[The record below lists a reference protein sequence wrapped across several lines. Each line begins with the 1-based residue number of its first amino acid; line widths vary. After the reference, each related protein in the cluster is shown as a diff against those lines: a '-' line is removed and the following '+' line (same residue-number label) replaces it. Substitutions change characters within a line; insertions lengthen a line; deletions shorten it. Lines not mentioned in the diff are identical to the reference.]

1 VRILVTG
8 GAGFIGSNL
17 VRQLCAA
24 SHSVAVI
31 DDLSNS
37 SVANIAGLDIEFI
50 EASILDRVALGRAAA
65 EADTIVHLAA
75 LGSIPRSL
83 SAPLRSHEV
92 NATGTLEVLET
103 ARGTGS
109 HVILASSSSVYGSV
123 PQQPRV
129 ETLTVRPISPYAAS
143 KLAAESYAMA
153 YAANFGLRVLTMRLF
168 NVYGPRQSVGHPYAA
183 AIPIFIDAAS
193 NGRPVTVF
201 GSGQQT
207 RDFTYVGDVV
217 DVLVDAAERRVVN
230 DGPVNLGFGNA
241 ASVLE
246 VIEAIHE
253 ITGEGL
259 ELEHRPPRTGDVL
272 HSVSDPTLLHS
283 LFPSAQP
290 TPLNS
295 GLTHTI
301 KWFINGH

>member
-1 VRILVTG
+1 MRILVTG

-17 VRQLCAA
+17 VHRLCAA
-24 SHSVAVI
+24 GHRVVVV

-37 SVANIAGLDIEFI
+37 SVANVAGLDIEFI
-50 EASILDRVALGRAAA
+50 EASILDRVALGKAATD
-65 EADTIVHLAA
+65 ADTIVHLAA

-129 ETLTVRPISPYAAS
+129 ETLPVRPMSPYAAS
-143 KLAAESYAMA
+143 KLSAESYAMA
-153 YAANFGLRVLTMRLF
+153 YAANFGLRVLTLRLF

-183 AIPIFIDAAS
+183 AIPIFIDAVLT
-193 NGRPVTVF
+193 GRPIAVF

-207 RDFTYVGDVV
+207 RDFTYVDDVV
-217 DVLVDAAERRVVN
+217 DVLVDAAEGRVVN

-241 ASVLE
+241 ASVTD
-246 VIEAIHE
+246 VIDTIGQ
-253 ITGEGL
+253 IMGTTL
-259 ELEHRPPRTGDVL
+259 SVEHRPPRTGDVL

-283 LFPSAQP
+283 LFPSVRA

>member
-17 VRQLCAA
+17 VRRLCTDG
-24 SHSVAVI
+24 HSVAVI

-37 SVANIAGLDIEFI
+37 SMANIADLDLDFI
-50 EASILDRVALGRAAA
+50 EASILDRAALGRAAA

-83 SAPLRSHEV
+83 STPLRSHEV

-129 ETLTVRPISPYAAS
+129 ETLPVRPMSPYAAS
-143 KLAAESYAMA
+143 KLSAESYAMA
-153 YAANFGLRVLTMRLF
+153 YAANFGLRVLTLRLF

-183 AIPIFIDAAS
+183 AIPIFIDAVLT
-193 NGRPVTVF
+193 GRSVAVF

-207 RDFTYVGDVV
+207 RDFTYVDDVV

-241 ASVLE
+241 ASVIE

-253 ITGEGL
+253 ITGEVL

-272 HSVSDPTLLHS
+272 HSVSDPTLLRT
-283 LFPSAQP
+283 LFPSARA
-290 TPLNS
+290 TPLKS
-295 GLTHTI
+295 GLVPTI
-301 KWFINGH
+301 KWFTYGT

>member
-17 VRQLCAA
+17 VHRLCAA
-24 SHSVAVI
+24 GHRVVVV

-37 SVANIAGLDIEFI
+37 SVANVAGLDIEFI
-50 EASILDRVALGRAAA
+50 EASILDRVALGKAATD
-65 EADTIVHLAA
+65 ADTIVHLAA

-129 ETLTVRPISPYAAS
+129 ETLPVRPMSPYAAS
-143 KLAAESYAMA
+143 KLSAESYAMA
-153 YAANFGLRVLTMRLF
+153 YAANFGLRVLTLRLF

-183 AIPIFIDAAS
+183 AIPIFIDAVLT
-193 NGRPVTVF
+193 GRQIAVF

-207 RDFTYVGDVV
+207 RDFTYVDDVV
-217 DVLVDAAERRVVN
+217 DVLVDAAEGRVVN

-241 ASVLE
+241 ASVTD
-246 VIEAIHE
+246 VIDTIGQ
-253 ITGEGL
+253 IMGTTL
-259 ELEHRPPRTGDVL
+259 SVEHRPPRTGDVL

-283 LFPSAQP
+283 LFPSARA